1 MPGREAGN
9 EVETII
15 AASVK
20 VEGDFTSQG
29 NILIEG
35 VVEGS
40 LKTERNLRVGEK
52 AKINADVSAANAVIA
67 GEVRGNLSVSE
78 KLELE
83 PTAHIFGDVKT
94 KILTVAA
101 GAEVNGRISMGQETH
116 GKSETAER
124 AKSVNKIV
132 EKVAAVQE
140 KEKEPAASF
149 FG

>member
-9 EVETII
+9 EAETII

-29 NILIEG
+29 NVLIEG

-52 AKINADVSAANAVIA
+52 AKINADVMAANATIA
-67 GEVRGNLSVSE
+67 GEVRGNMNVTE

-83 PTAHIFGDVKT
+83 PTARIFGDVKT
-94 KILTVAA
+94 KILTVSA
-101 GAEVNGRISMGQETH
+101 GAEVNGRISMGQEAG
-116 GKSETAER
+116 GKVESTER
-124 AKSVNKIV
+124 AKPAKAA
-132 EKVAAVQE
+132 ERPAVQE
-140 KEKEPAASF
+140 KEREKEPAASF